1 MCSRASWKRLID
13 PASMAESVKA
23 GSLTCTTNG
32 EGRSTEKNLK
42 GANEKITPE
51 KIRKYAAENGIAG
64 RLK

>member
-42 GANEKITPE
+42 GANEKI
-51 KIRKYAAENGIAG
+51 RKYAAENGIAG

>member
-1 MCSRASWKRLID
+1 
-13 PASMAESVKA
+13 MAESVKA